1 MSIAQLPIYCF
12 APSGKISDIESIYRA
27 KSFLEARG
35 FELHNIECAN
45 RVYQRFAGS
54 DQERLNEINDL
65 PEITA
70 SIGPHI
76 ALAIR
81 GGYGISR
88 LLPHIQWDRLAK
100 AVDDGLVIVGHS
112 DITSL
117 EIGLFAKTGRVSF
130 AGPMLSYDFGCQPA
144 ELSQFTLQHFQ
155 DTVLHQEFEV
165 QIQHQQHWLQTS
177 QAHYEGTLWG
187 GNLSILVSLLNTS
200 YFPSK
205 SLIKNGILF
214 IEDVNEHPYRVER
227 MLLQLLQAG
236 VLDSQQAI
244 LFGDFSSYQLSP
256 HDDGYDL
263 NACISVIQ
271 SQLKEI
277 GAHTQIFNNLPFG
290 HCHDK
295 LTLPV
300 GGMCQI
306 NGNREGFH
314 LKSIKKQLLQK

>member
-1 MSIAQLPIYCF
+1 MLMNSSELPIYCF
-12 APSGKISDIESIYRA
+12 APSGKITDIESISRA
-27 KSFLEARG
+27 KAFLETQG

-65 PEITA
+65 PEITS
-70 SIGPHI
+70 SIGPNI

-81 GGYGISR
+81 GGYGVSR
-88 LLPHIQWDRLAK
+88 LLPKIQWDRLAK

-112 DITSL
+112 DLSSL
-117 EIGLFAKTGRVSF
+117 QIGLFAKTGRVSH
-130 AGPMLSYDFGCQPA
+130 AGPMLSYDFGRNPA
-144 ELSQFTLQHFQ
+144 ELSQFTLHHFLEAVLRQRVDVKVQH
-155 DTVLHQEFEV
+155 
-165 QIQHQQHWLQTS
+165 HQQWLDAS
-177 QAHYEGTLWG
+177 QADYEGTLWG
-187 GNLSILVSLLNTS
+187 GNLSILASLLNTS
-200 YFPSK
+200 HFPSK

-236 VLDSQQAI
+236 VLETQQAI
-244 LFGDFSSYQLSP
+244 LFGDFSGYQLSP

-263 NACISVIQ
+263 NACISVIK
-271 SQLKEI
+271 SQLKEL
-277 GAHTQIFNNLPFG
+277 GAKTQLLNNLPFG

-300 GGMCQI
+300 GGKCQI
-306 NGNREGFH
+306 SANKEGFR
-314 LKSIKKQLLQK
+314 LKSI

>member
-1 MSIAQLPIYCF
+1 MNASLLPIYCF
-12 APSGKISDIESIYRA
+12 APSGKITDMESITRG
-27 KSFLEARG
+27 KSFLEGQG

-65 PEITA
+65 PEITS

-76 ALAIR
+76 ALAMR

-88 LLPHIQWDRLAK
+88 LLPNIQWDRLAK

-112 DITSL
+112 DISSL
-117 EIGLFAKTGRVSF
+117 EIGLFAKTGRVSY
-130 AGPMLSYDFGCQPA
+130 AGPMLSYDFGVQIA
-144 ELSQFTLQHFQ
+144 ELSQFTLHHFQ
-155 DTVLHQEFEV
+155 EAVLHQRFEV
-165 QIQHQQHWLQTS
+165 QVQHQQHWLETN

-187 GNLSILVSLLNTS
+187 GNLSILMSLLNTS
-200 YFPSK
+200 YFPNK
-205 SLIKNGILF
+205 PLIKNGILF

-256 HDDGYDL
+256 HDDGYSL
-263 NACISVIQ
+263 NASISLIK
-271 SQLKEI
+271 SQLKEL
-277 GAHTQIFNNLPFG
+277 GAKTQILNNLPFG
-290 HCHDK
+290 HCRDK

-300 GGMCQI
+300 GGKCQI
-306 NGNREGFH
+306 NANRDGFH
-314 LKSIKKQLLQK
+314 LKSI

>member
-1 MSIAQLPIYCF
+1 MNSSQIPIYCF
-12 APSGKISDIESIYRA
+12 APSGKITDIESITRA
-27 KSFLEARG
+27 KSFLEGQG

-65 PEITA
+65 PEITS
-70 SIGPHI
+70 SIGPNI
-76 ALAIR
+76 SLAMR
-81 GGYGISR
+81 GGYGVSR
-88 LLPHIQWDRLAK
+88 LLPKIQWDRLAK

-112 DITSL
+112 DVSSRQ
-117 EIGLFAKTGRVSF
+117 IGLFAKTGRVSY
-130 AGPMLSYDFGCQPA
+130 AGPMLSYDFGRHPA
-144 ELSQFTLQHFQ
+144 ELSQFTLHYFLEA
-155 DTVLHQEFEV
+155 VLRQSLDIEV
-165 QIQHQQHWLQTS
+165 KHRQQWLDTS
-177 QAHYEGTLWG
+177 QVDYEGTLWG

-236 VLDSQQAI
+236 VLETQHAI

-256 HDDGYDL
+256 HDEGYDL
-263 NACISVIQ
+263 NACISVIK
-271 SQLKEI
+271 SQLKEL
-277 GAHTQIFNNLPFG
+277 GAKTQLLNNLPFG

-300 GGMCQI
+300 GGKCLI
-306 NGNREGFH
+306 HANREGFH
-314 LKSIKKQLLQK
+314 LKSI